1 MRLIACILITL
12 SLTFAHFAQAGQLYI
27 FESDGNGFNTK
38 TFFYDTGKEVI
49 AIDAQFTYEQAQK
62 SIDFIK
68 AKTTNPITYLIIT
81 HPNPDKVNGI
91 PVFRKAGAKVMGSRA
106 TLKYLEDLYNYKKN
120 YFVNMAKMF
129 TEETYPKLPLI
140 DIYDWDTETLT
151 LKNKEKIEIQELN
164 RSGVSTNQTVVYI
177 PSLNSLI
184 VGDLVHYDAHAWL
197 EGPIVN
203 NKTAYSAENWIAVLK
218 KIQTLYKSDVV
229 VYGGRGKSG
238 KLMDVIPAQITYL
251 NKAQEI
257 TKLYVGS
264 LPGVTWE
271 EKKKNVNYA
280 DLTKE
285 FEKTFPTY
293 TLSYMITYGSY
304 GLVNSL

>member
-12 SLTFAHFAQAGQLYI
+12 SLTFAQFAQAGQLYI
-27 FESDGNGFNTK
+27 FES
-38 TFFYDTGKEVI
+38 
-49 AIDAQFTYEQAQK
+49 
-62 SIDFIK
+62 
-68 AKTTNPITYLIIT
+68 
-81 HPNPDKVNGI
+81 
-91 PVFRKAGAKVMGSRA
+91 
-106 TLKYLEDLYNYKKN
+106 
-120 YFVNMAKMF
+120 
-129 TEETYPKLPLI
+129 
-140 DIYDWDTETLT
+140 
-151 LKNKEKIEIQELN
+151 
-164 RSGVSTNQTVVYI
+164 
-177 PSLNSLI
+177 
-184 VGDLVHYDAHAWL
+184 

-264 LPGVTWE
+264 LPGATWE

-285 FEKTFPTY
+285 FEKTFPAY

>member
-1 MRLIACILITL
+1 LGGSKKERWE
-12 SLTFAHFAQAGQLYI
+12 
-27 FESDGNGFNTK
+27 FESEKEYQKDREIWQK
-38 TFFYDTGKEVI
+38 QHDEVI
-49 AIDAQFTYEQAQK
+49 ALGGLRVIGSERHESRRIDNQLRGRSGRQGDPGSSRFYVSLEDDIMRLFGGDQVSKLMSVFKLPEDVPLEHPMVSRAIQQAQVK
-62 SIDFIK
+62 VEGFHFDSRKHLVEYDDVLNK
-68 AKTTNPITYLIIT
+68 QREIIYQ
-81 HPNPDKVNGI
+81 K
-91 PVFRKAGAKVMGSRA
+91 RRA
-106 TLKYLEDLYNYKKN
+106 
-120 YFVNMAKMF
+120 
-129 TEETYPKLPLI
+129 I
-140 DIYDWDTETLT
+140 
-151 LKNKEKIEIQELN
+151 
-164 RSGVSTNQTVVYI
+164 
-177 PSLNSLI
+177 
-184 VGDLVHYDAHAWL
+184 L
-197 EGPIVN
+197 EGESQ
-203 NKTAYSAENWIAVLK
+203 KESVLK